1 MNSKLELQWDNACQ
15 QCCAKSTKVLRE
27 RIHATDVEQ
36 NQIRT
41 VQYLLI
47 NKLAQIENDCESK
60 ERGDSE
66 LPDIFS
72 ERFSDSSE
80 DEDEFSQTDVD
91 RTPWNFNPAWDE
103 PYRLP
108 PRNRQCGI
116 CVVNMK
122 PRGDSWICRKCGKQE
137 FDL

>member
-15 QCCAKSTKVLRE
+15 QCCAKSTKALRE

-47 NKLAQIENDCESK
+47 NKLAQLKMIVNLKREEILNY
-60 ERGDSE
+60 
-66 LPDIFS
+66 LIFFPNGFLIPVKM
-72 ERFSDSSE
+72 RMNFHR
-80 DEDEFSQTDVD
+80 TDVD
-91 RTPWNFNPAWDE
+91 RTPWDFKPAWDE

-122 PRGDSWICRKCGKQE
+122 PRGDSWICRKCGKE
-137 FDL
+137 EIDL